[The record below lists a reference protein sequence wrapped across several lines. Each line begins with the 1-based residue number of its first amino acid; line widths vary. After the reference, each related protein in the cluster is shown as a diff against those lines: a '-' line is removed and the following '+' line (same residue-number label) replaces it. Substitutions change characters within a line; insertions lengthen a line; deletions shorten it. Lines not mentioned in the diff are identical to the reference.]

1 MPVSSKA
8 PESRVIEA
16 CEAAR
21 ADGIYII
28 KKIVNNV
35 ENTLPRCIQAL
46 EWNYK
51 KLSKIQNLTS
61 KQRWNLLRDANQ
73 SIANRKAN
81 EGIQDK
87 KRLAKLHEKVYGKPP
102 PKQPTRKNE
111 ASIEAV
117 RAAGEAH
124 ELLTLI
130 RIRCVD

>member
-28 KKIVNNV
+28 KKIVNK
-35 ENTLPRCIQAL
+35 CIQAL